1 MSFKAFININK
12 IFGVHSKD
20 ISFLKSSEMLE
31 SGELQNAFIIV
42 ENGRFIHIGKME
54 DYIPSPNYDVI
65 DFEDYTLMPTY
76 CDSHTHIVFAAP
88 REHEFEMKI
97 QGKTYQ
103 EIADAGGGIINSA
116 IKLSETSFEK
126 LLEDASLR
134 LDSLIKMGTGAIEI
148 KSGYG
153 LSIESELKMLRVIKA
168 LKERFSIPIKAT
180 FLGAHAVPKK
190 YSSNQ
195 EYINEVIFPILPII
209 NEEKLADYIDIFIEK
224 NYFSIEDAKIIVDE
238 SKKYNLK
245 PKLHVNQLN
254 NFGALQFAVDH
265 KAVSVDHLEEVSDQ
279 EINYLKDKETIAT
292 LLPSCSFFIKIPYAP
307 ARKMIDSGLGLAL
320 ASDYN
325 PGSTPSGNMNFVWSL
340 ACIFQKLLPVEAFN
354 ALTINGAKAMELENE
369 VGSISVGK
377 RANFIISKKMNSL
390 ASIPYSFGEILI
402 EKVYIDGSEYVG
414 LKNDKTFI

>member
-1 MSFKAFININK
+1 
-12 IFGVHSKD
+12 
-20 ISFLKSSEMLE
+20 
-31 SGELQNAFIIV
+31 
-42 ENGRFIHIGKME
+42 
-54 DYIPSPNYDVI
+54 
-65 DFEDYTLMPTY
+65 
-76 CDSHTHIVFAAP
+76 
-88 REHEFEMKI
+88 
-97 QGKTYQ
+97 
-103 EIADAGGGIINSA
+103 
-116 IKLSETSFEK
+116 
-126 LLEDASLR
+126 
-134 LDSLIKMGTGAIEI
+134 MGTGAIEI

-168 LKERFSIPIKAT
+168 LKEKFSIPIKAT

-224 NYFSIEDAKIIVDE
+224 NYFSIEDAKQILAE
-238 SKKYNLK
+238 AQKFNLK

-279 EINYLKDKETIAT
+279 EISYLKDHETIPT

-340 ACIFQKLLPVEAFN
+340 ACIYQKMLPVEAFN

-369 VGSISVGK
+369 VGSISVDK

-390 ASIPYSFGEILI
+390 ASIPYSFGESLI
-402 EKVYIDGSEYVG
+402 EKVYINGNEYDG

>member
-1 MSFKAFININK
+1 MNFKAFINIK
-12 IFGVHSKD
+12 SVFGAHSKD
-20 ISFLKSSEMLE
+20 VFFLKSTEMLLSSE
-31 SGELQNAFIIV
+31 IQNAFVLV
-42 ENGRFIHIGKME
+42 ENGRFIQIGKME
-54 DYIPSPNYDVI
+54 DYIPNPKFEVI
-65 DFEDYTLMPTY
+65 DLKGFSMLPTY

-116 IKLSETSFEK
+116 IKLSETPFDK
-126 LLEDASLR
+126 LLEDASNR
-134 LDSLIKMGTGAIEI
+134 LHALIKMGTGAIEI

-168 LKERFSIPIKAT
+168 LKEKFPIPIKAT

-190 YSSNQ
+190 YNSNQ
-195 EYINEVIFPILPII
+195 DYIEEVIFPILPII
-209 NEEKLADYIDIFIEK
+209 NEEQLADYIDIFIEK
-224 NYFSIEDAKIIVDE
+224 NYFSIKDAKVIIDE

-254 NFGALQFAVDH
+254 NFGALQFAIDEN
-265 KAVSVDHLEEVSDQ
+265 AISVDHLEEVSEQ
-279 EINYLKDKETIAT
+279 EINYLKDKATVPT

-307 ARKMIDSGLGLAL
+307 ARNMIDSGLGIAL
-320 ASDYN
+320 ASDFN

-340 ACIFQKLLPVEAFN
+340 ACIYQKMLPVEAFN
-354 ALTINGAKAMELENE
+354 ALTINGAKAMELEKE
-369 VGSISVGK
+369 VGSIAVGK
-377 RANFIISKKMNSL
+377 KANFIISKKINSL

-402 EKVYIDGSEYVG
+402 DKVFINGNEY
-414 LKNDKTFI
+414 N